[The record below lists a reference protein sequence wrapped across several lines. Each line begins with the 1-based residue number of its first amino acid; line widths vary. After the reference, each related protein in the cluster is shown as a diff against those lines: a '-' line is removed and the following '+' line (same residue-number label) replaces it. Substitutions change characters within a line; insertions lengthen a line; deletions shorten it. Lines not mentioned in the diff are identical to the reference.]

1 MIFYTTKAQESLIN
15 RKYNEEINKKQFEID
30 EEQRKTGKLQKYTA
44 YMYIEKPHRIFNV
57 ENNQIYII
65 IDGQELYSPAYE
77 SDGGCYRT
85 DQFFDEQLSGFIE
98 RNKIYTIT
106 FFPSGSYGNSVYY
119 YTNGVENVM
128 PAVIK
133 SLTEEIKLENEDN
146 YDIGCL

>member
-1 MIFYTTKAQESLIN
+1 MRVYTPA
-15 RKYNEEINKKQFEID
+15 EEFEID
-30 EEQRKTGKLQKYTA
+30 EKERKTGKIQKYTA
-44 YMYIEKPHRIFNV
+44 SFYIEKPHRNFHV
-57 ENNQIYII
+57 ENNQVYII
-65 IDGQELYSPAYE
+65 IDGQKLYSPSCQ

-85 DQFFDEQLSGFIE
+85 DPYFDEQLSGFLQ

-106 FFPSGSYGNSVYY
+106 FFPSGSYGNSVRY

-133 SLTEEIKLENEDN
+133 TFTEEIKLENEDN